1 VHALFSPSG
10 ARRSPAAWASALLIV
25 GACTGSSPA
34 PQTEAEPASKTPSS
48 APLSPWP
55 ARTLLL
61 RSPGEAPLSPLR
73 VAVGEAALELR
84 FSSEALVLGELG
96 GAPVDQVRLRST
108 RSVAVRAKPVDGE
121 NSFDYTILSYHDEA
135 GLPEAEQAAIDAALT
150 GLVGAWRSDG
160 RCAVSGA
167 GVGPAPEAAARVLP
181 SVSAGLVDL
190 CPLLPEEPIGRGARW
205 TVTVGST
212 APGDELEVTDWLL
225 LEREPG
231 RAVLSFELRAER
243 VDANGGRRQNL
254 GEGRVELHDG
264 LLLPLRADARGVS
277 TREGSTAGQPLRTTT
292 EWSSSITA
300 ALPEPSPAAP
310 ATTPH

>member
-1 VHALFSPSG
+1 MKHGPTRRGVLAGAAGLIALPHPACAMAPGSG
-10 ARRSPAAWASALLIV
+10 RIEVAEAGGATPDPMPVWYHRPAAWAPALLIL

-34 PQTEAEPASKTPSS
+34 PQTEADPVAKTPSS

-96 GAPVDQVRLRST
+96 GAPVDQVRLRSSRT
-108 RSVAVRAKPVDGE
+108 VAVRAKPVDGE

-135 GLPEAEQAAIDAALT
+135 GLPEAEQAAIDAALQ

-167 GVGPAPEAAARVLP
+167 GVAPVEELL
-181 SVSAGLVDL
+181 SELLVG
-190 CPLLPEEPIGRGARW
+190 EE
-205 TVTVGST
+205 VG
-212 APGDELEVTDWLL
+212 GE
-225 LEREPG
+225 
-231 RAVLSFELRAER
+231 
-243 VDANGGRRQNL
+243 VDAYPERLSVRS
-254 GEGRVELHDG
+254 EG
-264 LLLPLRADARGVS
+264 P
-277 TREGSTAGQPLRTTT
+277 
-292 EWSSSITA
+292 
-300 ALPEPSPAAP
+300 
-310 ATTPH
+310 